1 MTYKNFNQVMKSA
14 EQGNTE
20 VEYWAVVRQGYA
32 VAQVRSNKTG
42 KSKMVTVNDVPQWFV
57 DQHNGK

>member
-1 MTYKNFNQVMKSA
+1 MTYKNFNRVMKSA
-14 EQGNTE
+14 EQGDTE

-42 KSKMVTVNDVPQWFV
+42 KSNMVTVNDVPQWFV
-57 DQHNGK
+57 DQHKGK

>member
-1 MTYKNFNQVMKSA
+1 MTYENFNQVMKSA

-20 VEYWAVVRQGYA
+20 VEYWVTVRQGYA

-42 KSKMVTVNDVPQWFV
+42 KRKAVTVNDVPQWFV
-57 DQHNGK
+57 DQHNA